1 MVSLNCIPTLFPG
14 KITLECKLLFE
25 VSHISPPAE
34 DYAALR
40 NSSRITDVAAENLR
54 PLSRPL
60 FLIPSTFSLSE
71 ALTGC
76 VSKGICNFTGA
87 NLIWKWKSSLFDSL
101 FGSVWDLFF
110 RRRHAAL
117 LERTSPSVS
126 RAPLKTRSRARAG
139 VCAPKL
145 RAHASLS
152 SRLRQLTLISS
163 YQRILISSAAH
174 CVAAQPN
181 YSPVTP

>member
-1 MVSLNCIPTLFPG
+1 MVLSRKIKKKRKNETLPVVSLNCIPTLFPG

-87 NLIWKWKSSLFDSL
+87 NLI
-101 FGSVWDLFF
+101 
-110 RRRHAAL
+110 
-117 LERTSPSVS
+117 
-126 RAPLKTRSRARAG
+126 
-139 VCAPKL
+139 
-145 RAHASLS
+145 
-152 SRLRQLTLISS
+152 
-163 YQRILISSAAH
+163 
-174 CVAAQPN
+174 
-181 YSPVTP
+181 

>member
-1 MVSLNCIPTLFPG
+1 MHRKPLGIISGKLKKKRKNETLPVVSLNCIPTLFPG

-87 NLIWKWKSSLFDSL
+87 NLI
-101 FGSVWDLFF
+101 
-110 RRRHAAL
+110 
-117 LERTSPSVS
+117 
-126 RAPLKTRSRARAG
+126 
-139 VCAPKL
+139 
-145 RAHASLS
+145 
-152 SRLRQLTLISS
+152 
-163 YQRILISSAAH
+163 
-174 CVAAQPN
+174 
-181 YSPVTP
+181 